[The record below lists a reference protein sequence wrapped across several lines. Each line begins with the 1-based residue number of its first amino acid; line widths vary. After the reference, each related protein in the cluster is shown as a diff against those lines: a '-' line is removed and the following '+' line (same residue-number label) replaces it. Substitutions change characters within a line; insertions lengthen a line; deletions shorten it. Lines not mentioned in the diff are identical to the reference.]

1 MSRLE
6 SGEGVTQ
13 RSVLKWIPAGDIAE
27 WSPGSLEP
35 ASVMA
40 QVQGEGQS
48 TSCQGSLSSLWRA
61 AGITLSVGLGWDVE
75 GGPQTES
82 SLAGSPPPSPGP
94 PSFPGMQS
102 NGGWGGVG
110 RAPYSLSW
118 NLPHTL

>member
-6 SGEGVTQ
+6 SGEGVKQ

-35 ASVMA
+35 ASVTA
-40 QVQGEGQS
+40 QVQGAGQS

-82 SLAGSPPPSPGP
+82 SLGQVWLPTPRPRPTQ
-94 PSFPGMQS
+94 FP
-102 NGGWGGVG
+102 
-110 RAPYSLSW
+110 W
-118 NLPHTL
+118 NAE